1 MNYTFDSEG
10 NINNRQ
16 AALTEIE
23 RIERDI
29 QTEEDPIKVQSMQSR
44 WNYLMTVC

>member
-1 MNYTFDSEG
+1 MNYTFDREG

-16 AALTEIE
+16 AALKEIE

-44 WNYLMTVC
+44 WNYLMTVV